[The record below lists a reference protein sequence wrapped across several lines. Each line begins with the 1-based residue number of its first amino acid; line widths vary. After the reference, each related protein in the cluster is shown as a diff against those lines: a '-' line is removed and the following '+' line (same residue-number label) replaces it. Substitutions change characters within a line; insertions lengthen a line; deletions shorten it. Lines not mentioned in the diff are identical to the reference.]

1 MSNLDQLFA
10 PTNVINEPAKKETSY
25 EFNPSAKNV
34 QGGVYQAI
42 VRFVPWHKDP
52 SKSIMSKY
60 QAFVK
65 DPVSQKGRYIDSLK
79 NVGKDCPI
87 VNTFWELYNTK
98 MPSLQ
103 DFAKKHLSYSEIF
116 VSLVQV
122 ISDEHHPELVGKIL
136 PWRFKKTVWEKLYN
150 EQHPQMG
157 VGSNPF
163 DIINGRYFAIK
174 VVLKNGWNNYDNC
187 GFFDYKTANGSVGA
201 SAMLMV
207 NPATNAYEPVTT
219 MTDRQSV
226 YNYLVN
232 NSPDLS
238 IYDHRE
244 WTPEDTQ
251 FVMGVCQTLKTY
263 AQTGNIAQNV
273 AVATGAPTTNP
284 VVNVA
289 PTMAAPTPSMPAMP
303 QFESTTNSAP
313 SMPQMPQM
321 NVPQMNVPQM
331 NANVS
336 FSNPAM
342 PAGTSITGVDLPDQS
357 MSRPTPP
364 PTATPMPSGLNLQDI
379 YNDL

>member
-10 PTNVINEPAKKETSY
+10 PTNVINEPVKKETTY

-42 VRFVPWHKDP
+42 IRFVPWHKDP
-52 SKSIMSKY
+52 SRSIMSKY

-65 DPVSQKGRYIDSLK
+65 DPISQKGRYIDSLK

-98 MPSLQ
+98 MPTLQ
-103 DFAKKHLSYSEIF
+103 DFAKKHLSYSETF

-187 GFFDYKTANGSVGA
+187 GFFDYKTANGMVGA
-201 SAMLMV
+201 SAMLMF
-207 NPATNAYEPVTT
+207 NPATNAYEPITSS
-219 MTDRQSV
+219 TDRQSV
-226 YNYLVN
+226 YDYLVN
-232 NSPDLS
+232 NSPDLG

-251 FVMGVCQTLKTY
+251 FVMGVCQTVKTY
-263 AQTGNIAQNV
+263 AQTGNVAQNIANATTPSMSV
-273 AVATGAPTTNP
+273 APNA
-284 VVNVA
+284 VVNVT
-289 PTMAAPTPSMPAMP
+289 PTVEPVKAIMP
-303 QFESTTNSAP
+303 QFESAMTPP
-313 SMPQMPQM
+313 STMPQM

-331 NANVS
+331 NVPQMNIPQMGATV
-336 FSNPAM
+336 PEM
-342 PAGTSITGVDLPDQS
+342 PSITGVDLPEQMVS
-357 MSRPTPP
+357 Q
-364 PTATPMPSGLNLQDI
+364 PTAQPNATVTPTGLNLQDI
-379 YNDL
+379 YNNL

>member
-10 PTNVINEPAKKETSY
+10 PTNVINEPAKKESAY

-42 VRFVPWHKDP
+42 IRFVPWHKDP

-103 DFAKKHLSYSEIF
+103 DFAKKHLSYSETF

-136 PWRFKKTVWEKLYN
+136 PWRFKKTIWEKLYN

-187 GFFDYKTANGSVGA
+187 GFFDYKTATGAVGA

-207 NPATNAYEPVTT
+207 NPVTNTYEPVTT
-219 MTDRQSV
+219 STDRQSV
-226 YNYLVN
+226 YNYLVT
-232 NSPDLS
+232 NSPDLG

-244 WTPEDTQ
+244 WSPEDTQ
-251 FVMGVCQTLKTY
+251 FVMGVCQTVKTY

-273 AVATGAPTTNP
+273 ATATAPTMSAAPNP

-289 PTMAAPTPSMPAMP
+289 PPSATPTMPSMP
-303 QFESTTNSAP
+303 QFESATPSAP
-313 SMPQMPQM
+313 SMPQM

-331 NANVS
+331 NV
-336 FSNPAM
+336 PQM
-342 PAGTSITGVDLPDQS
+342 GTTVPGAPSITGVDLPDQ
-357 MSRPTPP
+357 MMARPTAQPV
-364 PTATPMPSGLNLQDI
+364 ATPQATGLNLQDI